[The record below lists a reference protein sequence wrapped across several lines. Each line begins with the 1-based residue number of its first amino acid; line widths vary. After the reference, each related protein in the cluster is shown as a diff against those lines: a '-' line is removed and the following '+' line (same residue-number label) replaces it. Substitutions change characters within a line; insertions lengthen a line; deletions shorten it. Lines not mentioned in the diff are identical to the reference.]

1 MAKYVLFWSED
12 DTTEGEL
19 YDTEKELEERLE
31 EMDSDGESIEDIV
44 VYEVE
49 KKFRV
54 NVDRKFELEEVED

>member
-31 EMDSDGESIEDIV
+31 EMDSDGESIEDVV